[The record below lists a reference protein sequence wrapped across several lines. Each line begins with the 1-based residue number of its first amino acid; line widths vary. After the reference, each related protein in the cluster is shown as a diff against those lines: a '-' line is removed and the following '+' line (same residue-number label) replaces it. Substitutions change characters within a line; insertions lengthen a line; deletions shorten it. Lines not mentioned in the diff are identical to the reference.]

1 MALLAPVSHDPT
13 TAKNQLDTIRQRP
26 QNIIQHSPPTSK
38 AGKTTTEQTMSN
50 QELSAIIEKYNLQD
64 RHDLKWQ
71 VGDRVQFTQEEYT
84 WGSGDEKKQD
94 AWIGDTATIVSLY
107 DQHFCEQ
114 DDFLMWFDVEI
125 DQACLDDDRD
135 RWCRFCVADR
145 HNAINLDRLHWIM
158 NPDYTGKPIS
168 IDWAALASKLKITIA
183 ELNQCWNNGSIF
195 VFDGLDAI
203 CDHYRKS
210 GLDTPAA
217 DLLKEEIKD
226 GSVIYTQHLFF
237 MWA

>member
-1 MALLAPVSHDPT
+1 MT
-13 TAKNQLDTIRQRP
+13 
-26 QNIIQHSPPTSK
+26 
-38 AGKTTTEQTMSN
+38 
-50 QELSAIIEKYNLQD
+50 
-64 RHDLKWQ
+64 
-71 VGDRVQFTQEEYT
+71 
-84 WGSGDEKKQD
+84 
-94 AWIGDTATIVSLY
+94 
-107 DQHFCEQ
+107 
-114 DDFLMWFDVEI
+114 
-125 DQACLDDDRD
+125 
-135 RWCRFCVADR
+135 
-145 HNAINLDRLHWIM
+145 WIM

-168 IDWAALASKLKITIA
+168 IDWAALASTLKITIA